1 VDGEFTQP
9 EIESEQIKV
18 LKSDERPFDYTPVS
32 IADLPQTPTR
42 DRNIAASAWD
52 QAPQVLKKLGEDL
65 AGKPEAAFKRRI
77 YGWLLWRAGPTLGPC
92 RYLALDPNV
101 HSRFYIFDLDGNKN
115 DSGQG
120 PDLLRHTRFRSWK
133 ESLRDNPIPNVPV
146 TN

>member
-65 AGKPEAAFKRRI
+65 AGKPEAASKDESTVGFC
-77 YGWLLWRAGPTLGPC
+77 GEQAPLL
-92 RYLALDPNV
+92 
-101 HSRFYIFDLDGNKN
+101 DLVG
-115 DSGQG
+115 
-120 PDLLRHTRFRSWK
+120 
-133 ESLRDNPIPNVPV
+133 I
-146 TN
+146 